1 MSDPVR
7 ILFVDDERNVLRSLE
22 RLFLE
27 EQYEIFTSPSGQDA
41 LEILE
46 QSGPFQLVVSDYRMP
61 SMNGVEFLREVCT
74 RWPETERIILS
85 GYADTAAIVAAINEG
100 QIYKFIAKPWND
112 DDLLRTIREA
122 LERHELRDSNRR
134 LVEALS
140 AANNELKSMNDNLNK
155 IVDERFKVAITQSRA
170 LHSFQAVLDVLPIGF
185 IGADSYGMI
194 VQCNRL
200 GAEMLGLDQATLV
213 GQDLSATLPPELIR
227 KIIEIPANSCG
238 NLLIDMPEARC
249 HAYITR
255 LSVEG
260 QGAIVIALLQEPQL
274 FQPEMK
280 ELSYQE
286 VPCE

>member
-1 MSDPVR
+1 MADPVR

-27 EQYEIFTSPSGQDA
+27 EEYEIFTSASGQEA
-41 LEILE
+41 LETLE

-61 SMNGVEFLREVCT
+61 SMNGVEFLSEVCR

-85 GYADTAAIVAAINEG
+85 GYADTAAIVSAINEG

-112 DDLLRTIREA
+112 DDLLSTIREA
-122 LERHELRDSNRR
+122 LERHELRNSNRR

-140 AANNELKSMNDNLNK
+140 EANDELKSMNDNLNR

-200 GAEMLGLDQATLV
+200 GAEMLGVDQESLI
-213 GQDLSATLPPELIR
+213 GHDLSATMPPELIR
-227 KIIEIPANSCG
+227 KIINIPANSCG
-238 NLLIDMPEARC
+238 EQIVELPQSRC

-260 QGAIVIALLQEPQL
+260 QGAIVIALV
-274 FQPEMK
+274 K
-280 ELSYQE
+280 ERIESGG
-286 VPCE
+286 VV

>member
-7 ILFVDDERNVLRSLE
+7 ILIVDDERNVLRSLE

-27 EQYEIFTSPSGQDA
+27 EEYEIVTTSSGSDA

-61 SMNGVEFLREVCT
+61 SMNGVEFLSEVCR

-112 DDLLRTIREA
+112 DDLLGTIREA
-122 LERHELRDSNRR
+122 LERHELRASNRR

-140 AANNELKSMNDNLNK
+140 VANDELKSMNDNLNK
-155 IVDERFKVAITQSRA
+155 IVDERFKIAITQSRA

-200 GAEMLGLDQATLV
+200 GAELLGLEQENLI
-213 GQDLSATLPPELIR
+213 GHDLSATMPPDLIR
-227 KIIEIPANSCG
+227 KIIDIPANSCG
-238 NLLIDMPEARC
+238 ELLVELSKVTC
-249 HAYITR
+249 HVYITR

-260 QGAIVIALLQEPQL
+260 QGAIVIALLGAPAAHKGD
-274 FQPEMK
+274 PA
-280 ELSYQE
+280 
-286 VPCE
+286 

>member
-1 MSDPVR
+1 MADPVR

-27 EQYEIFTSPSGQDA
+27 EEYELFTSASGQEA

-46 QSGPFQLVVSDYRMP
+46 QSGPIQLVVSDYRMP
-61 SMNGVEFLREVCT
+61 SMNGVEFLSEVCR

-85 GYADTAAIVAAINEG
+85 GYADTAAIVSAINEG

-112 DDLLRTIREA
+112 DDLLSTIREA
-122 LERHELRDSNRR
+122 LERHELRNSNRR
-134 LVEALS
+134 LVQELYD
-140 AANNELKSMNDNLNK
+140 ANEELKAINDNLNA
-155 IVDERFKVAITQSRA
+155 IVDERLKIAITQSRA

-185 IGADSYGMI
+185 IGADSCGMI

-200 GAEMLGLDQATLV
+200 GPELLGLEEMDLI
-213 GQDLSATLPPELIR
+213 GHDLSATMPPELIR
-227 KIIEIPANSCG
+227 TIIGIPANCCG
-238 NLLIDMPEARC
+238 EIFLELPKGRC

-260 QGAIVIALLQEPQL
+260 LDAIVIALLKEPN
-274 FQPEMK
+274 E
-280 ELSYQE
+280 SGG
-286 VPCE
+286 VV